1 MTGSEIPDP
10 HAEPG
15 SDTPPV
21 NGDKVRDTWFLRSSI
36 WHVDGHGGGFIGYA
50 ASEVDDL
57 LRRVGAELDAG
68 RPAGPLIENATFQ
81 RKLISRRYDI
91 DAVDWFLHELL
102 RRLTPSDR
110 AGMGADP
117 WRDLPVAQLTQR
129 GTRSFSQECS
139 KAWNDFGQQPGTYL
153 SMEHVNVRRRG
164 WELRTGEQQALAS
177 QRGGFASDKPISVG
191 GRSFTFTRP
200 GVSTASL
207 LSSEALDIMEFAASS
222 WRDHFGNFAA
232 KTMTSSEQHGET
244 WTVRGL
250 VDETGTP
257 VLYTSGKTYDRRAYG
272 RVTFPD
278 GRWLRFLVRGTK
290 DANLIMT
297 AVDQAGNRVA
307 RYRIGPSPKRAIEIT
322 VHPGWKLTDELVLTI
337 AISMGGFLSYFVT
350 GGGGS

>member
-10 HAEPG
+10 HARPG
-15 SDTPPV
+15 SDAPPV
-21 NGDKVRDTWFLRSSI
+21 NGDEVRDTWFLRSSI
-36 WHVDGHGGGFIGYA
+36 WHVDGVGGGFIGYA

-57 LRRVGAELDAG
+57 LRRVAAELDAG

-102 RRLTPSDR
+102 RRLSLSGR

-129 GTRSFSQECS
+129 GTRSFSQVCS

-153 SMEHVNVRRRG
+153 WREQVRRG

-177 QRGGFASDKPISVG
+177 QRAGFASDKPISVG

-200 GVSTASL
+200 GFSL
-207 LSSEALDIMEFAASS
+207 GSSSGSGALDIMELAARS

-232 KTMTSSEQHGET
+232 RTMTSSEQQGET

-250 VDETGTP
+250 VDEAGTP
-257 VLYTSGKTYDRRAYG
+257 VLCTSGKTYDRRAYG

-297 AVDQAGNRVA
+297 AVDQAGNRIA

-322 VHPGWKLTDELVLTI
+322 VHPGWKLTDELVLAI
-337 AISMGGFLSYFVT
+337 AISIGGFLSYFVT
-350 GGGGS
+350 GGGG